1 MLYIAFSSRSHKL
14 YAQILCRKY
23 RHCAPVLMTD
33 NKCIIYQFIKRGQI
47 AQISIRPDDINILKH
62 YGWKFVKYDTKFAPT
77 IALKTKPW
85 TCVQFTK
92 QSIGIRKITIQTP
105 DALLRYLNRKK

>member
-23 RHCAPVLMTD
+23 RHCAPVLMTA

-47 AQISIRPDDINILKH
+47 AQISIRPSDINILKH
-62 YGWKFVKYDTKFAPT
+62 YGWKFIKYDAKFAPT
-77 IALKTKPW
+77 IVLKTKPW

-105 DALLRYLNRKK
+105 DALLRYLNCKK